1 MDRLLPSVL
10 PARSH
15 SSTIGYPLF
24 LAGRIVLTCLPFQ
37 GFIRVGKRCSYLPL
51 HVLAGPRH
59 NSGKLKQNIPYSQG
73 STRNTGRYDAEK
85 RLLITRGGRGVIP
98 LPPPFFFFKEGGTP
112 PPICRASRG
121 PPPSP
126 RDEKEGTTHI
136 PKNPENPNPH
146 DGCSTRNT
154 GDAPE
159 KQGSFRD
166 QGGGGWPPYPPSFFF
181 SGGGHP
187 PTHVPAQQGVTPLPL
202 CWAGRGGLPLLPL
215 GPDKRDNHS
224 MILYRPDKRKPRDYS
239 PVQSRCRRT
248 DTNNFINRTINA

>member
-1 MDRLLPSVL
+1 MDRLPPSVL
-10 PARSH
+10 PAISPR
-15 SSTIGYPLF
+15 STIGYPLF

-98 LPPPFFFFKEGGTP
+98 LPPPFFFFKRWAPPHPYAGPAGGHP
-112 PPICRASRG
+112 PPHGTKRRG
-121 PPPSP
+121 PLTFQKIRKTPTL
-126 RDEKEGTTHI
+126 TT
-136 PKNPENPNPH
+136 
-146 DGCSTRNT
+146 
-154 GDAPE
+154 DAPRE
-159 KQGSFRD
+159 TQGMLLKNRGVFATR
-166 QGGGGWPPYPPSFFF
+166 GGGGWPPYPPSFFF

-224 MILYRPDKRKPRDYS
+224 MILYRPDKRKPRD
-239 PVQSRCRRT
+239 
-248 DTNNFINRTINA
+248 